1 MTDPLTRN
9 SLLSRASVSSGPS
22 PLQSQVDG
30 LVGGFVGQATDWR
43 SLAAMTAG
51 GMAYR
56 AGRIGV
62 MGLGSSSALRVA
74 SVGLG
79 LTAEVSTFELTHRG
93 LHSPNP
99 NLWRWN
105 GSGGIRQGLFQSF
118 ITFGTLKSAGH
129 LARGENIIA
138 QHLLQDTAMVLG
150 HQASAALGVI
160 PRPTGTLAEQFLH
173 AEATNLQ
180 IGTGMALA
188 HRIAPGMSA
197 LERGLDL
204 TLRSDSVGATP
215 RGRPQSEGRHT
226 PSGHGTERAPP

>member
-62 MGLGSSSALRVA
+62 MGLGRSSALRVA

-79 LTAEVSTFELTHRG
+79 LTAEVSTFELAHRG
-93 LHSPNP
+93 LTSVFVGATHASPLHA
-99 NLWRWN
+99 NLWRW
-105 GSGGIRQGLFQSF
+105 SGPGGLRQGLLQSF
-118 ITFGTLKSAGH
+118 ITFGALKGAGR
-129 LARGENIIA
+129 LARGENFIA
-138 QHLLQDTAMVLG
+138 QHLFQDSAMALG
-150 HQASAALGVI
+150 HQVSASWGLM
-160 PRPTGTLAEQFLH
+160 PRPSGSLAEQFLH

-180 IGTGMALA
+180 LGAGM
-188 HRIAPGMSA
+188 
-197 LERGLDL
+197 
-204 TLRSDSVGATP
+204 
-215 RGRPQSEGRHT
+215 
-226 PSGHGTERAPP
+226 